1 VVWDIRLPRTLL
13 AVLVGAAMSLAGV
26 GTQALVHNPLGDP
39 YVLGVAQGAST
50 AAVAVMVAGAGGFG
64 GLSAG
69 AAAFVGALAT
79 LIAVYAFARRGGGL
93 GALRL
98 VLSGVAVG
106 YALSGV
112 TSYLVLQA
120 DDPATTSSVLFWLL
134 GSLGRAQWSYLG
146 APAVGLVLG
155 MVWLFGRARA
165 MNALQAGEETA
176 ASVGIRPGRVRA
188 ELFVVIA
195 LLTGLM
201 VALCGWIGFV
211 GLIVPHTA
219 KLLIGANHR
228 LLLPLAALLGAA
240 FLVLVDLLARV
251 ALAPQELPIGVV
263 TSVLGAPAF
272 LLLMARRARDVSGR

>member
-1 VVWDIRLPRTLL
+1 
-13 AVLVGAAMSLAGV
+13 
-26 GTQALVHNPLGDP
+26 
-39 YVLGVAQGAST
+39 
-50 AAVAVMVAGAGGFG
+50 
-64 GLSAG
+64 
-69 AAAFVGALAT
+69 
-79 LIAVYAFARRGGGL
+79 
-93 GALRL
+93 
-98 VLSGVAVG
+98 
-106 YALSGV
+106 V

-120 DDPATTSSVLFWLL
+120 DDPGTTSSVLFWLL

-176 ASVGIRPGRVRA
+176 ASVGIQPGRVRA

-211 GLIVPHTA
+211 GLIIPHTA
-219 KLLIGANHR
+219 RLLIGANHR

-272 LLLMARRARDVSGR
+272 LLLMARRAREVSGR